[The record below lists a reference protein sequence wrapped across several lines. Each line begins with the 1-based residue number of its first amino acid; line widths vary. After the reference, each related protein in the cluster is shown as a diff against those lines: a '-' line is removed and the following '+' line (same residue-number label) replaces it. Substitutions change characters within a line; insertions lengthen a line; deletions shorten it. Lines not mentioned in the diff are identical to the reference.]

1 MTNNT
6 NNTNNTKY
14 TYCLYNGQPQQMSI
28 LNLFDWRKYD
38 IFKGVTYSTS
48 KQFILKYLFY
58 YRKLDLIMGL
68 PNYEVQKTI
77 QDTFENL
84 NNYHKLA
91 YKTPLN
97 TDPKHD
103 YLGAELHILGRGVA
117 HSKIYLLSNSQTQA
131 KRVIIGSANL
141 SLAALSTTKDQFEE
155 IQVFD
160 DPAKYNL
167 YLKRYQEIL
176 NKTTGYMDRETKTYL
191 RRLGYFKEN

>member
-6 NNTNNTKY
+6 EY
-14 TYCLYNGQPQQMSI
+14 TYCLYNGQPKQMSI
-28 LNLFDWRKYD
+28 FDLFDWRKYD
-38 IFKGVTYSTS
+38 IFKGVTYSAS

-58 YRKLDLIMGL
+58 YRQLDLIMGL
-68 PNYEVQKTI
+68 PNYDAQKSI

-97 TDPKHD
+97 TDIKHD
-103 YLGAELHILGRGVA
+103 YLGAELHILSRGVA

-141 SLAALSTTKDQFEE
+141 SLAALSANKDQFEE

-176 NKTTGYMDRETKTYL
+176 SKTTGYMDRETKNYL
-191 RRLGYFKEN
+191 RRLGYFKKN

>member
-1 MTNNT
+1 M
-6 NNTNNTKY
+6 TNNTKY
-14 TYCLYNGQPQQMSI
+14 TYCLCNGQPKQMSI
-28 LNLFDWRKYD
+28 FDLFDWRKYD
-38 IFKGVTYSTS
+38 IFKGVTYSAS

-58 YRKLDLIMGL
+58 YRQLDLIMGL
-68 PNYEVQKTI
+68 PNYEAQKAI

-84 NNYHKLA
+84 NNYYKLA

-97 TDPKHD
+97 TDIKHD
-103 YLGAELHILGRGVA
+103 YLVAELHILGRGVA

-131 KRVIIGSANL
+131 KRVIISSANL

-167 YLKRYQEIL
+167 YLKCYQEIL
-176 NKTTGYMDRETKTYL
+176 CNTTGYMDRETKNYL
-191 RRLGYFKEN
+191 RRLGYFKNN

>member
-1 MTNNT
+1 M
-6 NNTNNTKY
+6 TNNTKY
-14 TYCLYNGQPQQMSI
+14 TYCLYNGQPKQMSI
-28 LNLFDWRKYD
+28 FDLFDWRKYD
-38 IFKGVTYSTS
+38 IFKGVTYSAS

-68 PNYEVQKTI
+68 PNYDAQKSI

-97 TDPKHD
+97 TDIKHD
-103 YLGAELHILGRGVA
+103 YLGAELHILSRGVA

-176 NKTTGYMDRETKTYL
+176 NKTTGYMDRETKNYL
-191 RRLGYFKEN
+191 RRLGYFKKN

>member
-1 MTNNT
+1 M
-6 NNTNNTKY
+6 TNNTKY
-14 TYCLYNGQPQQMSI
+14 TYCLYNGQPKQMSI

-38 IFKGVTYSTS
+38 IFKGVTYSAS

-58 YRKLDLIMGL
+58 YRQLDLIMGL
-68 PNYEVQKTI
+68 PNYEAQKAI
-77 QDTFENL
+77 QDTFESL

-97 TDPKHD
+97 TDTKHD
-103 YLGAELHILGRGVA
+103 YLGAELHILARGVA

-176 NKTTGYMDRETKTYL
+176 SKTTGYMDRETKNYL
-191 RRLGYFKEN
+191 RRLGYL

>member
-1 MTNNT
+1 M
-6 NNTNNTKY
+6 TNNTKY
-14 TYCLYNGQPQQMSI
+14 TYCLYNGQPKQMSI
-28 LNLFDWRKYD
+28 FDLFDWRKYD
-38 IFKGVTYSTS
+38 IFKGVTYSAS

-58 YRKLDLIMGL
+58 YRQLDLIMGL
-68 PNYEVQKTI
+68 PNYDAQKSI

-97 TDPKHD
+97 TDIKHD
-103 YLGAELHILGRGVA
+103 YLGAELHILSRGVA

-141 SLAALSTTKDQFEE
+141 SLAALSANKDQFEE

-176 NKTTGYMDRETKTYL
+176 CNTTGYMDRETKNYL
-191 RRLGYFKEN
+191 RRLGYFKKN

>member
-6 NNTNNTKY
+6 EY
-14 TYCLYNGQPQQMSI
+14 TYCLYNGQPKQMSI
-28 LNLFDWRKYD
+28 FDLFDWRKYD
-38 IFKGVTYSTS
+38 IFKGVTYSAS

-58 YRKLDLIMGL
+58 YRQLDLIMGL
-68 PNYEVQKTI
+68 PNYEAQKAI
-77 QDTFENL
+77 QDTFESL

-97 TDPKHD
+97 TDIKHD

-141 SLAALSTTKDQFEE
+141 SLAALSATKDQFEE

-160 DPAKYNL
+160 DLAKYNV

-176 NKTTGYMDRETKTYL
+176 SNTTGYMDRETKNYL
-191 RRLGYFKEN
+191 RRLGYFKKN